1 MQDSDSLPSLRENQ
15 WYLLADFL
23 DISPTQEKIN
33 LWQREVRSK
42 AKQIKH
48 DLGLRP
54 TPLSLEE
61 REEGWSFRAAG
72 IAGMLRV
79 FDTQIQVMPKFVGD
93 EAFGEAWQASVLT
106 MLDRVRRKHYTYSRV
121 RNLGLRKASFI
132 DHVAQA
138 YKDALESALRQEPI
152 HIYRTREETSPFLR
166 GRFAVGRQMQSFI
179 DRPHRIHCEVDY
191 LETDNQF
198 NQLLRWAGNRLAGM
212 AYDGRVR
219 RLLSE
224 TVGRLP
230 AVSTLHALPG
240 GLRSSVPPQYK
251 HYAEAIEIASALAKG
266 YAHGQEAG
274 QFSGYGY
281 VLNMEKLFEGF
292 VERTLAA
299 AVEILEGEAFTVE
312 PQDTRLYAEA
322 VGHKDRSYY
331 TRPDVVVYQNGAP
344 VLLIDAK
351 YKKFSDAEQGD
362 NSRPEHSDV
371 YQMFAS
377 LISHKCERGL
387 LVYPRMLAEGDPGDA
402 KIKMWKVSVV
412 GEPLL
417 IGAVAV
423 DISNLSSKSALE
435 NFDSKIAALINE
447 FFEVNSVVSA
457 KSVTRD

>member
-1 MQDSDSLPSLRENQ
+1 MQVSDAFPSIRENY
-15 WYLLADFL
+15 WYLLADLL
-23 DISPTQEKIN
+23 DIAPVQEKIK
-33 LWQREVRSK
+33 LWQHEARSK

-48 DLGLRP
+48 DLGLRH

-61 REEGWSFRAAG
+61 REEGWSFRVAG
-72 IAGMLRV
+72 ITGMLRI
-79 FDTQIQVMPKFVGD
+79 FDTQIQVVPKFVGG
-93 EAFGEAWQASVLT
+93 EAFSEAWQASVLT

-132 DHVAQA
+132 DHVALA

-152 HIYRTREETSPFLR
+152 HVYRTREETSPFLR

-212 AYDGRVR
+212 AYDGRAR
-219 RLLSE
+219 RLLLE
-224 TVGRLP
+224 TVSRLP
-230 AVSTLHALPG
+230 AVSTPHAPPA
-240 GLRSSVPPQYK
+240 GLRSSAPPQYK

-281 VLNMEKLFEGF
+281 ALNMEKLFEGF

-299 AVEILEGEAFTVE
+299 AVEILGDEDFHVE

-322 VGHKDRSYY
+322 FGHEGKSYY
-331 TRPDVVVYQNGAP
+331 TRPDVVVYQGGTP
-344 VLLIDAK
+344 TLLVDAK

-362 NSRPEHSDV
+362 NRRPENSDV

-377 LISHKCERGL
+377 LISHECDRGL
-387 LVYPRMLAEGDPGDA
+387 LVYPRMLADGDPGNA
-402 KIKMWKVSVV
+402 KIKMWKVSVS
-412 GEPLL
+412 GKPLL

-447 FFEVNSVVSA
+447 FFEVNAVVSA
-457 KSVTRD
+457 QSVTQA

>member
-1 MQDSDSLPSLRENQ
+1 MQDSDSLPSLRENY
-15 WYLLADFL
+15 WYLLADL
-23 DISPTQEKIN
+23 PDISPTQEKIN
-33 LWQREVRSK
+33 LWQREIRSK
-42 AKQIKH
+42 AKQIKN
-48 DLGLRP
+48 DLGLRH

-79 FDTQIQVMPKFVGD
+79 FDTQIQVVPKFVG
-93 EAFGEAWQASVLT
+93 EAAFGEAWQASVLT

-132 DHVAQA
+132 DHVALA

-152 HIYRTREETSPFLR
+152 HVYRTREETSPFLR

-212 AYDGRVR
+212 AYDGKVR

-224 TVGRLP
+224 TVRRLP
-230 AVSTLHALPG
+230 AVGTPYAPPVS
-240 GLRSSVPPQYK
+240 LRSSVPPQYK
-251 HYAEAIEIASALAKG
+251 HYAEAIEVASALAKG

-292 VERTLAA
+292 VERTLSAA
-299 AVEILEGEAFTVE
+299 AEILGGESFSVE

-322 VGHKDRSYY
+322 FGHKEGSYY
-331 TRPDVVVYQNGAP
+331 TRPDVVVYQDGAP
-344 VLLIDAK
+344 ALLIDAK

-362 NSRPEHSDV
+362 NRRPENSDV

-377 LISHKCERGL
+377 LISHKCGRGL
-387 LVYPRMLAEGDPGDA
+387 LVYPRMLADSDPGSA
-402 KIKMWKVSVV
+402 NIKMWKVLVA
-412 GEPLL
+412 GDLLL

-423 DISNLSSKSALE
+423 DVSNLSSKSALGD
-435 NFDSKIAALINE
+435 FDSKIAALIND
-447 FFEVNSVVSA
+447 FL
-457 KSVTRD
+457 KLTL